1 MKKYLDSNKNVEILI
16 KMKNIEFSKKKF
28 RDLLLIYLEEK
39 VISRRSNIREK
50 QKNEIKEFLIE
61 NKLKMDY

>member
-39 VISRRSNIREK
+39 VISRRSKIREK

>member
-39 VISRRSNIREK
+39 VISRRSKIREK
-50 QKNEIKEFLIE
+50 
-61 NKLKMDY
+61 